1 MQQENVELNLVN
13 QKKFDRKFFKYE
25 EKSLLQIDTA
35 QDDLDEADI
44 AAFSQDL
51 SDTADN
57 YQTLSQQEESKKQ
70 KAAELKKELA
80 KKKAQLKA
88 LQEKKKVELAEKKA
102 KEESLKK
109 LKEKKKKEDEE
120 FQKKIM
126 KDLKIQELTG
136 GNATTIG
143 PTKSVEDM
151 PPVDISAMKAYSA
164 AIEQTAE
171 NNQPEEPV
179 NYGTETERKEKE
191 TKEVD

>member
-1 MQQENVELNLVN
+1 
-13 QKKFDRKFFKYE
+13 
-25 EKSLLQIDTA
+25 
-35 QDDLDEADI
+35 
-44 AAFSQDL
+44 
-51 SDTADN
+51 
-57 YQTLSQQEESKKQ
+57 
-70 KAAELKKELA
+70 LA

-126 KDLKIQELTG
+126 IQELTG

-164 AIEQTAE
+164 AIE
-171 NNQPEEPV
+171 
-179 NYGTETERKEKE
+179 
-191 TKEVD
+191 